1 MKMKSENKIII
12 VVCLFTVLLFT
23 VSLLLSGHFTSNVQ
37 HREQSALGGTQISR
51 AEGRLADSDVSDRGT
66 RSASFT
72 VGREQ
77 SSNFW
82 NLKVKIY
89 FNSILAVLFKIAVIP
104 CVILWV
110 FHFERNV
117 NTILWRIVFGFLHEQ
132 DGKKRTGAFC
142 AVL

>member
-37 HREQSALGGTQISR
+37 HREHSALGGTQISR

-104 CVILWV
+104 CVIFLLC
-110 FHFERNV
+110 HFAKNV
-117 NTILWRIVFGFLHEQ
+117 YMFMRRINCGFIHRQ
-132 DGKKRTGAFC
+132 DGKKRMA
-142 AVL
+142 LSI